1 MKLVQF
7 ILCFIW
13 ISTLSAQTK
22 ELIFPQDYFGIYKG
36 DLHITNS
43 SGEQTIQMEFHLL
56 ATDSVGNYKYVLVYI
71 ADGNRQ
77 ERHYNLLDKGDGRY
91 VVDEN
96 NGILLDATLVANKL
110 YSMFEVQ
117 GNILTTTETFY
128 EDKML
133 FETTFSSR
141 KQKKETGPEG
151 GVNVITYPVTTVQ
164 QAELFKVED

>member
-1 MKLVQF
+1 MRKLITLVCLFSALAIYAQDILQF
-7 ILCFIW
+7 
-13 ISTLSAQTK
+13 
-22 ELIFPQDYFGIYKG
+22 PDDYFGIYKG

-43 SGEQTIQMEFHLL
+43 RGEQTIQMEFHLQ

-77 ERHYNLLDKGDGRY
+77 ERHYNLIDKGNGAY

-96 NGILLDATLVANKL
+96 NGILLEATLIDNKL

-128 EDKML
+128 KDKMV
-133 FETTFSSR
+133 FETTFSNR
-141 KQKKETGPEG
+141 EQKKTTGIEG
-151 GVNVITYPVTTVQ
+151 GVKVHTYPITTVQ
-164 QAELFKVED
+164 KAVLFKTEN